1 MNVYLEVYKYVPDF
15 TRQLMFVILFIN
27 RSLVKSVVV
36 FAVGVYIAR
45 ECKGLDLMS
54 PVTQ

>member
-1 MNVYLEVYKYVPDF
+1 MGDRSRNSVGSFLKNVYYDSFKW
-15 TRQLMFVILFIN
+15 
-27 RSLVKSVVV
+27 SLVKSVVV

-54 PVTQ
+54 PVAQ